1 MTLQQI
7 IREKL
12 TDYAEKYG
20 LEAGFDLLLMELEAE
35 VWEARVE
42 MMKSDNPVIFKFLYL

>member
-1 MTLQQI
+1 MTLKEI

-35 VWEARVE
+35 AWEVKVE
-42 MMKSDNPVIFKFLYL
+42 VLKK